1 MNLCWQENPLNLLA
15 LPLRGPDRSFDEAW
29 LKQAGIGFSAA
40 PGCNAIAVVEY
51 VFSSLLMLAERD
63 GFSLYDRTVGIVGVG
78 NVGRRLQARL
88 EALGIKTLLAIRL
101 APTVGMRVIS
111 ARWMS

>member
-1 MNLCWQENPLNLLA
+1 MR
-15 LPLRGPDRSFDEAW
+15 LRWWNMFSPPCDACRTRWIFTVRPYGGDR
-29 LKQAGIGFSAA
+29 G
-40 PGCNAIAVVEY
+40 
-51 VFSSLLMLAERD
+51 R
-63 GFSLYDRTVGIVGVG
+63 G

-111 ARWMS
+111 ARWMSSPARGYSDFPYATL